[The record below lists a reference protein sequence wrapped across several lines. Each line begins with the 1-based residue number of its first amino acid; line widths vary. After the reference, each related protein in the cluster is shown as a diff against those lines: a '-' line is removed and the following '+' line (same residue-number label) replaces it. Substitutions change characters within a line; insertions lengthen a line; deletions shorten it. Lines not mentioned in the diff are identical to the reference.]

1 MIKGGESGLTSQYV
15 KCPSLNMFSTARCAH
30 DIYIRALRHVSKKCH
45 ICKKKK
51 DDKGVLHF
59 PFPHIL
65 SWCSPPA
72 SAASHFQK
80 IQNSLKYGAHDK
92 KVWKVRIKRKER
104 KSQKMEPNN
113 LKQNE
118 EKIWK
123 QMGKSGS
130 SEAFYLFSPTT

>member
-1 MIKGGESGLTSQYV
+1 MFQKNATFV
-15 KCPSLNMFSTARCAH
+15 KR
-30 DIYIRALRHVSKKCH
+30 
-45 ICKKKK
+45 KK
-51 DDKGVLHF
+51 DDKAALLF
-59 PFPHIL
+59 PFPPIL

-113 LKQNE
+113 LNKMKKNIW
-118 EKIWK
+118 EKN
-123 QMGKSGS
+123 G
-130 SEAFYLFSPTT
+130 